1 MAKKNGRWLISL
13 VGLAIIIAGVT
24 MSIAKTYFVLP
35 AEVAHHAKDFSEMK
49 EVNKED
55 HDEFKADIDSC
66 EVWMGEAQSE
76 IVGIKKDIGYLGEK
90 IDDSILEQKTF
101 QIEQRTMQKEILD
114 KIGELK
120 K

>member
-1 MAKKNGRWLISL
+1 MAKRNGKLIISIVSL
-13 VGLAIIIAGVT
+13 TIIIVSCIMA
-24 MSIAKTYFVLP
+24 IAKTYFVLP
-35 AEVAHHAKDFSEMK
+35 AEVAHHAKDFTEMK
-49 EVNKED
+49 GANEKD

-66 EVWMGEAQSE
+66 EVWMGEAKSE
-76 IVGIKKDIGYLGEK
+76 IVGVKKDIGYLGDK

-101 QIEQRTMQKEILD
+101 QVEQRTMQKEILN